1 MASIDF
7 KNAVLKIKDGTSPTP
22 NEIEVA
28 LGDGNLTYSE
38 KRNII
43 YDKDRGKL
51 GTTRLGDEEPVEVS
65 MTARW
70 EAITAVT
77 GDPPTVEDVLKKRGE
92 AAGWVTTSTDDCEPY
107 CVDLELTYT
116 PLCEDEPYEV
126 ITLPFFRQTSIN
138 HDPKTAML
146 DISGSCNVTEA
157 EVERV
162 AR

>member
-7 KNAVLKIKDGTSPTP
+7 KNAVVKIKDGTSPTP

-28 LGDGNLTYSE
+28 LGEGNLTYSE

-65 MTARW
+65 LNARW

-77 GDPPTVEDVLKKRGE
+77 GDPPTIEDALKQRGE
-92 AAGWVTTSTDDCEPY
+92 AAGWVTTSDDACEPY
-107 CVDLELTYT
+107 CVDIEFTYT
-116 PLCEDEPYEV
+116 PLCDDEPLEV
-126 ITLPFFRQTSIN
+126 ITLPFFRQTNIN

-146 DISGSCNVTEA
+146 DISGACNVTEA
-157 EVERV
+157 TVERV
-162 AR
+162 PR